1 MFTFLLILA
10 ILAAL
15 ILFPA
20 ILFQA
25 GQGGG
30 LATQFG
36 GGSSTDAFVGGRQA
50 ATLLHK
56 AAWWA
61 GGGFLFICF
70 VLQLIGGRSS
80 APRSL
85 TEEELR
91 RQNAQQAA
99 PAPIQQSLPITGSG
113 VPGQGNAPAAPA
125 PAAPQGQTKRPTPAR

>member
-1 MFTFLLILA
+1 MTTLLTILA

-50 ATLLHK
+50 ATILHK
-56 AAWWA
+56 ASWWA
-61 GGGFLFICF
+61 GGTFLAICF
-70 VLQLIGGRSS
+70 VLQLASGRSS
-80 APRSL
+80 APPSL
-85 TEEELR
+85 TQDEPR
-91 RQNAQQAA
+91 RQDQQ
-99 PAPIQQSLPITGSG
+99 PAPTPLRGAPPPLPGST
-113 VPGQGNAPAAPA
+113 PA
-125 PAAPQGQTKRPTPAR
+125 PLPRPTAA

>member
-1 MFTFLLILA
+1 MTTLLTILA

-50 ATLLHK
+50 ATILHK
-56 AAWWA
+56 ASWWA
-61 GGGFLFICF
+61 GGTFLAICF
-70 VLQLIGGRSS
+70 VLQLVSGHGS
-80 APRSL
+80 APQSI
-85 TEEELR
+85 TQEELR
-91 RQNAQQAA
+91 RQAQQQA
-99 PAPIQQSLPITGSG
+99 PAPITG
-113 VPGQGNAPAAPA
+113 AAPLPLQSPSA
-125 PAAPQGQTKRPTPAR
+125 PPSAAPLPGARTTPPGATKRPAR

>member
-1 MFTFLLILA
+1 MFTLFLILA
-10 ILAAL
+10 VIAAL

-20 ILFQA
+20 ILLQA

-50 ATLLHK
+50 ATILHK

-61 GGGFLFICF
+61 GGTFLALCF
-70 VLQLIGGRSS
+70 MLQIIGSRGT
-80 APRSL
+80 APQSL

-91 RQNAQQAA
+91 RQQTQETQPPPLNQAPLPLEA
-99 PAPIQQSLPITGSG
+99 PGA
-113 VPGQGNAPAAPA
+113 AAPA
-125 PAAPQGQTKRPTPAR
+125 PAPATPPAGSKKPN